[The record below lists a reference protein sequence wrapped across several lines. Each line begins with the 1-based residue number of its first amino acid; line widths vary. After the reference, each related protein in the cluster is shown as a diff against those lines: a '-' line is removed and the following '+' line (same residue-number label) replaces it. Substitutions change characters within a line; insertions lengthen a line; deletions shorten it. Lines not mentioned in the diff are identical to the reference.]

1 MGTTQRAS
9 ADVTIS
15 GVGTVSAIT
24 VSSPGTGYTT
34 TNPPVV
40 LIEKP
45 RTPVEE
51 IKTVT
56 YTGDFLE
63 LFQGVSTTSV
73 GVAST
78 GIVFDLVIPSD
89 SPFRDSTIVGT
100 AITVSGIQ
108 TGYYF
113 VTSKTN
119 LGLE

>member
-1 MGTTQRAS
+1 MQIQLDWEQHKRAS

-56 YTGDFLE
+56 YTGDFGIIS
-63 LFQGVSTTSV
+63 GVSTTSV

-89 SPFRDSTIVGT
+89 SHSEILL
-100 AITVSGIQ
+100 S
-108 TGYYF
+108 
-113 VTSKTN
+113 
-119 LGLE
+119 LELQLQ